1 MFMNKKSVIT
11 VFKILSL
18 IFVCFMLYVFL
29 NILFANEKINPEII
43 KIENEINTFKDY
55 LLSSNNF
62 FYIED
67 VEETSCVSRYMSYYA
82 YALVLGAYINFKRLA
97 KLGPI

>member
-1 MFMNKKSVIT
+1 MFINKKSVIT
-11 VFKILSL
+11 VFKILCL

-29 NILFANEKINPEII
+29 TILFTNEKINPEII

-55 LLSSNNF
+55 LLSSKNI

-67 VEETSCVSRYMSYYA
+67 AEEASCVSKYMTYYA

-97 KLGPI
+97 KMGPI